1 MSAPIRSTTKSTL
14 ALVAVALEIARRGL
28 ASYSCPKSRHDFTQA
43 QLFAI
48 LVLRQFLRADYRKMT
63 SMLTEWSDLRQA
75 LGLAKVPHFTTLQK
89 AEDRLL
95 KKTPSAA
102 SWTASFNTLGHAVG
116 SALAVTAPSTLPALN
131 PDTSVATS

>member
-1 MSAPIRSTTKSTL
+1 MSAPTRSTTKSTL

-28 ASYSCPKSRHDFTQA
+28 SSYSCPKSRHDFTQA
-43 QLFAI
+43 QLFTI
-48 LVLRQFLRADYRKMT
+48 LVLRQFLRVDYRKMT

-75 LGLAKVPHFTTLQK
+75 LGLVKVPHFTTLQK

-102 SWTASFNTLGHAVG
+102 SWTASFGSLAHADG
-116 SALAVTAPSTLPALN
+116 SALAVTDPLTLRGSN
-131 PDTSVATS
+131 PDTSAATS